1 VAGVMLKTGRESS
14 SKSLLSWQRVGN
26 LKLFQAPLIIFL
38 KQGELILAYLVLS
51 YVYVWQY
58 TLCIMEWYLCCVCCT
73 YDADVLCYLLERV

>member
-1 VAGVMLKTGRESS
+1 
-14 SKSLLSWQRVGN
+14 
-26 LKLFQAPLIIFL
+26 LIIFL